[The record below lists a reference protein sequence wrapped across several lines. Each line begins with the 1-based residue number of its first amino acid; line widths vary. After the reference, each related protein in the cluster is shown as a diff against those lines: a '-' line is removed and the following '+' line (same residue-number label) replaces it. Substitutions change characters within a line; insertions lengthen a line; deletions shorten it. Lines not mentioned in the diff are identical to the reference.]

1 MGQIGVAFPR
11 LQPIDPSPF
20 TVGWLR
26 FHDISGELR
35 KVGCSMGGVGVTGKF
50 WLEAWSVVIMVEAQ
64 VLVREEDGGCGR
76 FCGGDHGSSEEV
88 RGVPKGTVGAGR
100 AHEKL
105 FGVWT
110 KSVHQHKIGV
120 EIKAIQ
126 TKLENISKTLPA
138 YEIPGGG
145 AESSSVSSM
154 QQQLRRTFSHVEEED
169 VVSTKDVLAQL
180 MTEEDRSH
188 AVVSIVG
195 MGGIGKTTLARQV
208 YNHVDV
214 KRRFDCLAWVSISQ
228 QCNPGEVLLGVLMK
242 VLSPSKDERE
252 LIEKEE

>member
-1 MGQIGVAFPR
+1 MRFP
-11 LQPIDPSPF
+11 L
-20 TVGWLR
+20 
-26 FHDISGELR
+26 
-35 KVGCSMGGVGVTGKF
+35 
-50 WLEAWSVVIMVEAQ
+50 
-64 VLVREEDGGCGR
+64 
-76 FCGGDHGSSEEV
+76 
-88 RGVPKGTVGAGR
+88 
-100 AHEKL
+100 L

-120 EIKAIQ
+120 ENKAIQ

-138 YEIPGGG
+138 YEIPGDG

-154 QQQLRRTFSHVEEED
+154 QQRLRRAFSYVEDENVVSLE
-169 VVSTKDVLAQL
+169 VSTKDVLAQL

-228 QCNPGEVLLGVLMK
+228 QCNPREVLFGVLMK
-242 VLSPSKDERE
+242 VLSPSTDERE
-252 LIEKEE
+252 LIEKE